1 MKNKRFL
8 AQLLG
13 ISIMASTIFSSI
25 NVPVLLASTSLS
37 NVTVENNNQVDNESS
52 TLSESKLVI
61 SATGGKMETSGDSFQ
76 YSYLPVTGD
85 FTATFKVAELK
96 NTSSNSRVYLMV
108 RNGLDATSPHLS
120 AGIKGS
126 SSGSY
131 ELRLPDRN
139 SGSLSGAGLN
149 QYIRIEK
156 IGTTYKLYTSSSTDF
171 SSAKAIKTYDTTT
184 KNNTSELGNASV
196 NVGIAVCDATAT
208 IDYFNVVDQSGNTIY
223 NLNND
228 QGGGEIEATITSVT
242 APNAITVY
250 QGDTVSLPATV
261 EATYSDGSKAQVS
274 VIWDS
279 VNTSTVGTKT
289 VKGTIANFAAG
300 TSIKVTVLE
309 KTSAATITSVAA
321 PNAVTVYQGDTV
333 SLPATVEATYSDG
346 SKAQVNVTWDSVNT
360 STVGTKTVKG
370 TIANFATG
378 TSINVTVL
386 EKAPVVTGS
395 TIYVSPTGSDNG
407 LGTTSSP
414 MSITKAISSI
424 QQGGTIYLTGGTYKL
439 NKQLTIAE
447 TNSGTA
453 SKMNNLVALNGAEV
467 ILDFSAQAYGEPST
481 NERGIQLDGSYWYIK
496 GITVQG
502 AADNG
507 FFVSGKNNKLE
518 LCVARANR
526 DTGIQISRRNS
537 SLSSMKDWPANNLI
551 LNCTSYNN
559 SDPATGE
566 NADGFAAKLTC
577 GEGNVFD
584 GCIAYNNVDDGWDLY
599 AKTETGP
606 IGSVAIKNCIAFRN
620 GATTDGHFTA
630 NSDGNGFKLGG
641 SGIAV
646 PHRIENS
653 IAFENKNHGFTDNS
667 NPGTITLKNCTSINN
682 SLDNGGKSNF
692 DFARD
697 KSKSNNVLINC
708 ISFSE
713 GKVASDKYIGKAENC
728 VFYGGGKWYEFTT
741 LASANSTLSDLRG
754 TQITGPTASD
764 FATLTAPAIGTDFHT
779 LWRNSDGSINMGNVF
794 KIASNSTFANRN
806 LGANL
811 SK

>member
-228 QGGGEIEATITSVT
+228 QGGGEIE
-242 APNAITVY
+242 
-250 QGDTVSLPATV
+250 
-261 EATYSDGSKAQVS
+261 
-274 VIWDS
+274 
-279 VNTSTVGTKT
+279 
-289 VKGTIANFAAG
+289 
-300 TSIKVTVLE
+300 
-309 KTSAATITSVAA
+309 ATITSVAA

>member
-25 NVPVLLASTSLS
+25 NVTVLLASTSLS

-61 SATGGKMETSGDSFQ
+61 SATGGKMETAGDSFQ

-242 APNAITVY
+242 APNAVTVY

-261 EATYSDGSKAQVS
+261 EATYSNRSKAQVS

-289 VKGTIANFAAG
+289 VKGTIANFA
-300 TSIKVTVLE
+300 
-309 KTSAATITSVAA
+309 
-321 PNAVTVYQGDTV
+321 
-333 SLPATVEATYSDG
+333 
-346 SKAQVNVTWDSVNT
+346 
-360 STVGTKTVKG
+360 
-370 TIANFATG
+370 TG
-378 TSINVTVL
+378 TSVNVTVL

-414 MSITKAISSI
+414 MSISKAITSI

-606 IGSVAIKNCIAFRN
+606 IGSVTIKNCIAFRN

-728 VFYGGGKWYEFTT
+728 VFYGGSKWYEFTT

-754 TQITGPTASD
+754 TQITGPTARD

>member
-228 QGGGEIEATITSVT
+228 QGDGEIE
-242 APNAITVY
+242 
-250 QGDTVSLPATV
+250 
-261 EATYSDGSKAQVS
+261 
-274 VIWDS
+274 
-279 VNTSTVGTKT
+279 
-289 VKGTIANFAAG
+289 
-300 TSIKVTVLE
+300 
-309 KTSAATITSVAA
+309 ATITSVAA

-606 IGSVAIKNCIAFRN
+606 IGSVTIKNCIAFRN

>member
-25 NVPVLLASTSLS
+25 NVTVLLASTSLS

-61 SATGGKMETSGDSFQ
+61 SATGGKMETAGDSFQ

-171 SSAKAIKTYDTTT
+171 SSVKAIKTYDTTT

-208 IDYFNVVDQSGNTIY
+208 IDYFNVVDQGGNTIY

-228 QGGGEIEATITSVT
+228 QGGGEIE
-242 APNAITVY
+242 
-250 QGDTVSLPATV
+250 
-261 EATYSDGSKAQVS
+261 
-274 VIWDS
+274 
-279 VNTSTVGTKT
+279 
-289 VKGTIANFAAG
+289 
-300 TSIKVTVLE
+300 
-309 KTSAATITSVAA
+309 ATITSVAA

-439 NKQLTIAE
+439 NKQLTITE

-606 IGSVAIKNCIAFRN
+606 IGSVTIKNCIAFRN

>member
-61 SATGGKMETSGDSFQ
+61 SATGGKMETAGDSFQ

-108 RNGLDATSPHLS
+108 RNDLDATSPHLS

-184 KNNTSELGNASV
+184 KNNTSELGNAAV

-242 APNAITVY
+242 
-250 QGDTVSLPATV
+250 
-261 EATYSDGSKAQVS
+261 
-274 VIWDS
+274 
-279 VNTSTVGTKT
+279 
-289 VKGTIANFAAG
+289 
-300 TSIKVTVLE
+300 
-309 KTSAATITSVAA
+309 A

-606 IGSVAIKNCIAFRN
+606 IGSVTIKNCIAFRN

-779 LWRNSDGSINMGNVF
+779 LWRNSDGSISMGNVF
-794 KIASNSTFANRN
+794 KIASSSTFANRN

>member
-61 SATGGKMETSGDSFQ
+61 SATGGKMETAGDSFQ

-242 APNAITVY
+242 APNA
-250 QGDTVSLPATV
+250 
-261 EATYSDGSKAQVS
+261 
-274 VIWDS
+274 
-279 VNTSTVGTKT
+279 
-289 VKGTIANFAAG
+289 
-300 TSIKVTVLE
+300 
-309 KTSAATITSVAA
+309 
-321 PNAVTVYQGDTV
+321 VTVYQGDTV
-333 SLPATVEATYSDG
+333 SLPATVEATYSTG
-346 SKAQVNVTWDSVNT
+346 SKAQVSVIWDSVNT
-360 STVGTKTVKG
+360 ST
-370 TIANFATG
+370 
-378 TSINVTVL
+378 S
-386 EKAPVVTGS
+386 
-395 TIYVSPTGSDNG
+395 
-407 LGTTSSP
+407 
-414 MSITKAISSI
+414 KAITSI

-518 LCVARANR
+518 LELTKL
-526 DTGIQISRRNS
+526 DSSSSS
-537 SLSSMKDWPANNLI
+537 SLNFYARSSRA
-551 LNCTSYNN
+551 
-559 SDPATGE
+559 
-566 NADGFAAKLTC
+566 
-577 GEGNVFD
+577 
-584 GCIAYNNVDDGWDLY
+584 
-599 AKTETGP
+599 
-606 IGSVAIKNCIAFRN
+606 
-620 GATTDGHFTA
+620 
-630 NSDGNGFKLGG
+630 
-641 SGIAV
+641 
-646 PHRIENS
+646 
-653 IAFENKNHGFTDNS
+653 
-667 NPGTITLKNCTSINN
+667 
-682 SLDNGGKSNF
+682 
-692 DFARD
+692 
-697 KSKSNNVLINC
+697 
-708 ISFSE
+708 
-713 GKVASDKYIGKAENC
+713 
-728 VFYGGGKWYEFTT
+728 
-741 LASANSTLSDLRG
+741 
-754 TQITGPTASD
+754 
-764 FATLTAPAIGTDFHT
+764 
-779 LWRNSDGSINMGNVF
+779 
-794 KIASNSTFANRN
+794 
-806 LGANL
+806 
-811 SK
+811 

>member
-126 SSGSY
+126 SSGNY

-228 QGGGEIEATITSVT
+228 QGGGEIE
-242 APNAITVY
+242 
-250 QGDTVSLPATV
+250 
-261 EATYSDGSKAQVS
+261 
-274 VIWDS
+274 
-279 VNTSTVGTKT
+279 
-289 VKGTIANFAAG
+289 
-300 TSIKVTVLE
+300 
-309 KTSAATITSVAA
+309 ATITSVAA

-447 TNSGTA
+447 TNIGTA

-467 ILDFSAQAYGEPST
+467 ILDFSAQTYGEPST

-606 IGSVAIKNCIAFRN
+606 IGSVTIKNCIAFRN

-754 TQITGPTASD
+754 TQIIGPTASD

>member
-228 QGGGEIEATITSVT
+228 QGGGEIEATITSV
-242 APNAITVY
+242 
-250 QGDTVSLPATV
+250 
-261 EATYSDGSKAQVS
+261 
-274 VIWDS
+274 
-279 VNTSTVGTKT
+279 
-289 VKGTIANFAAG
+289 
-300 TSIKVTVLE
+300 
-309 KTSAATITSVAA
+309 AA

-447 TNSGTA
+447 TNIGTA

-467 ILDFSAQAYGEPST
+467 ILDFSAQTYGEPST

-606 IGSVAIKNCIAFRN
+606 IGSVTIKNCIAFRN

-794 KIASNSTFANRN
+794 KIASSSTFANRN

>member
-61 SATGGKMETSGDSFQ
+61 SATGGKMETAGDSFQ
-76 YSYLPVTGD
+76 FSYLPVTGD

-156 IGTTYKLYTSSSTDF
+156 IGTTYTLYTSSSTDF

-228 QGGGEIEATITSVT
+228 QGEGEIEATITSVT
-242 APNAITVY
+242 
-250 QGDTVSLPATV
+250 
-261 EATYSDGSKAQVS
+261 
-274 VIWDS
+274 
-279 VNTSTVGTKT
+279 
-289 VKGTIANFAAG
+289 
-300 TSIKVTVLE
+300 
-309 KTSAATITSVAA
+309 A

-333 SLPATVEATYSDG
+333 SLPATVEATYSNG

-360 STVGTKTVKG
+360 STLGTKTVKG

-378 TSINVTVL
+378 TSVNVTVL

>member
-61 SATGGKMETSGDSFQ
+61 SATGGKMETAGDSFQ

-223 NLNND
+223 DLNNG
-228 QGGGEIEATITSVT
+228 QGGGEVGATITSVT
-242 APNAITVY
+242 
-250 QGDTVSLPATV
+250 
-261 EATYSDGSKAQVS
+261 
-274 VIWDS
+274 
-279 VNTSTVGTKT
+279 
-289 VKGTIANFAAG
+289 
-300 TSIKVTVLE
+300 
-309 KTSAATITSVAA
+309 A

-346 SKAQVNVTWDSVNT
+346 SKAQVNVTWDSVDT

-378 TSINVTVL
+378 TSVNVTVL

-414 MSITKAISSI
+414 MSISKAITSI

-606 IGSVAIKNCIAFRN
+606 IGSVTIKNCIAFRN

>member
-228 QGGGEIEATITSVT
+228 QGGGEIEATITSV
-242 APNAITVY
+242 
-250 QGDTVSLPATV
+250 
-261 EATYSDGSKAQVS
+261 
-274 VIWDS
+274 
-279 VNTSTVGTKT
+279 
-289 VKGTIANFAAG
+289 
-300 TSIKVTVLE
+300 
-309 KTSAATITSVAA
+309 AA

-333 SLPATVEATYSDG
+333 SLPATVEATYSTG

-378 TSINVTVL
+378 TSVNVTVL

-467 ILDFSAQAYGEPST
+467 ILDFSAQTYGEPST

-606 IGSVAIKNCIAFRN
+606 IGSVTIKNCIAFRN

>member
-25 NVPVLLASTSLS
+25 NVTVLLASTSLS

-61 SATGGKMETSGDSFQ
+61 SATGGKMETAGDSFQ

-171 SSAKAIKTYDTTT
+171 SSVKAIKTYDTTT

-228 QGGGEIEATITSVT
+228 QGGGEIE
-242 APNAITVY
+242 
-250 QGDTVSLPATV
+250 
-261 EATYSDGSKAQVS
+261 
-274 VIWDS
+274 
-279 VNTSTVGTKT
+279 
-289 VKGTIANFAAG
+289 
-300 TSIKVTVLE
+300 
-309 KTSAATITSVAA
+309 ATITSVAA

-414 MSITKAISSI
+414 MSISKAITSI

-606 IGSVAIKNCIAFRN
+606 IGSVTIKNCIAFRN

>member
-25 NVPVLLASTSLS
+25 NVTVLLASTSLS

-61 SATGGKMETSGDSFQ
+61 SATGGKMETTGDSFQ

-171 SSAKAIKTYDTTT
+171 SSVKAIKTYDTTT

-228 QGGGEIEATITSVT
+228 QGGGEIE
-242 APNAITVY
+242 
-250 QGDTVSLPATV
+250 
-261 EATYSDGSKAQVS
+261 
-274 VIWDS
+274 
-279 VNTSTVGTKT
+279 
-289 VKGTIANFAAG
+289 
-300 TSIKVTVLE
+300 
-309 KTSAATITSVAA
+309 ATITSVAA

-414 MSITKAISSI
+414 MSITKAITSI

-439 NKQLTIAE
+439 NKQLTITE

-606 IGSVAIKNCIAFRN
+606 IGSVTIKNCIAFRN

>member
-61 SATGGKMETSGDSFQ
+61 SATGGKMETAGDSFQ

-139 SGSLSGAGLN
+139 SGSLSSAGLN

-156 IGTTYKLYTSSSTDF
+156 IGTTYKLYTSSSTNF

-242 APNAITVY
+242 APNA
-250 QGDTVSLPATV
+250 
-261 EATYSDGSKAQVS
+261 
-274 VIWDS
+274 
-279 VNTSTVGTKT
+279 
-289 VKGTIANFAAG
+289 
-300 TSIKVTVLE
+300 
-309 KTSAATITSVAA
+309 
-321 PNAVTVYQGDTV
+321 VTVYQGDTV
-333 SLPATVEATYSDG
+333 SLPATVEATYSNG
-346 SKAQVNVTWDSVNT
+346 SKAQVNVIWDSVNT

-378 TSINVTVL
+378 TSVNVTVL

-414 MSITKAISSI
+414 MSITKAITSI

-453 SKMNNLVALNGAEV
+453 SKMNNLIALNGAEV

-606 IGSVAIKNCIAFRN
+606 IGSVTIKNCIAFRN

-754 TQITGPTASD
+754 TQITGPTVSD

-779 LWRNSDGSINMGNVF
+779 LWRNSDGSINIVNVF
-794 KIASNSTFANRN
+794 KIASSSTFANRN

>member
-61 SATGGKMETSGDSFQ
+61 SATGGKMETAGDSFQ

-108 RNGLDATSPHLS
+108 RNSLDATSPHLS

-228 QGGGEIEATITSVT
+228 QGGGEIESTITSVT
-242 APNAITVY
+242 
-250 QGDTVSLPATV
+250 
-261 EATYSDGSKAQVS
+261 
-274 VIWDS
+274 
-279 VNTSTVGTKT
+279 
-289 VKGTIANFAAG
+289 
-300 TSIKVTVLE
+300 
-309 KTSAATITSVAA
+309 A

-378 TSINVTVL
+378 TSINVTIL

-606 IGSVAIKNCIAFRN
+606 IGSVTIKNCIAFRN

>member
-184 KNNTSELGNASV
+184 KNNTSELGNAAV

-228 QGGGEIEATITSVT
+228 QGGGEIEATITSV
-242 APNAITVY
+242 
-250 QGDTVSLPATV
+250 
-261 EATYSDGSKAQVS
+261 
-274 VIWDS
+274 
-279 VNTSTVGTKT
+279 
-289 VKGTIANFAAG
+289 
-300 TSIKVTVLE
+300 
-309 KTSAATITSVAA
+309 AA

-333 SLPATVEATYSDG
+333 SLPATVEATYSTG

-378 TSINVTVL
+378 TSVNVTVL

-606 IGSVAIKNCIAFRN
+606 IGSVTIKNCIAFRN

-754 TQITGPTASD
+754 TQITGPTARD

>member
-61 SATGGKMETSGDSFQ
+61 SATGGKMETAGDSFQ

-261 EATYSDGSKAQVS
+261 EATYSDGSKAQV
-274 VIWDS
+274 
-279 VNTSTVGTKT
+279 
-289 VKGTIANFAAG
+289 
-300 TSIKVTVLE
+300 
-309 KTSAATITSVAA
+309 
-321 PNAVTVYQGDTV
+321 
-333 SLPATVEATYSDG
+333 
-346 SKAQVNVTWDSVNT
+346 NVTWDSVDT

-606 IGSVAIKNCIAFRN
+606 IGSVTIKNCIAFRN

-713 GKVASDKYIGKAENC
+713 GKVASDKYIGKAEKC

-764 FATLTAPAIGTDFHT
+764 FATLTAPAIGTDFHK
-779 LWRNSDGSINMGNVF
+779 LWRNADGSINMGNVF
-794 KIASNSTFANRN
+794 KIASSSTFANRN

>member
-1 MKNKRFL
+1 MKNKKFL

-13 ISIMASTIFSSI
+13 ITVMAATIFSSI
-25 NVPVLLASTSLS
+25 NTPVLLAATSLS

-52 TLSESKLVI
+52 TLSDSKLII
-61 SATGGKMETSGDSFQ
+61 SATGGKMETSSDSFQ
-76 YSYLPVTGD
+76 FSYLPVTCD
-85 FTATFKVAELK
+85 FTATFKVSELK

-126 SSGSY
+126 SSGNY
-131 ELRLPDRN
+131 ELRLPSRN
-139 SGSLSGAGLN
+139 SGSLSGGGLN
-149 QYIRIEK
+149 KYIRIQK
-156 IGTTYKLYTSSSTDF
+156 TGTTYKLYTSSSTDF
-171 SSAKAIKTYDTTT
+171 SSASAIKVYDTTT
-184 KNNTSELGNASV
+184 SNNTSALGNGAL

-208 IDYFNVVDQSGNTIY
+208 IDYFNIVDGNGNAIY
-223 NLNND
+223 DLSNG
-228 QGGGEIEATITSVT
+228 QGGGQVEATITSVT
-242 APNAITVY
+242 APSDITLY
-250 QGDTVSLPATV
+250 QGDSVSLPSTV
-261 EATYSDGSKAQVS
+261 EATYSDGTKAQVN
-274 VIWDS
+274 VTWDG
-279 VNTSTVGTKT
+279 VDTSTVGTKT

-300 TSIKVTVLE
+300 TSIKVIVLE
-309 KTSAATITSVAA
+309 KVQE
-321 PNAVTVYQGDTV
+321 VTR
-333 SLPATVEATYSDG
+333 
-346 SKAQVNVTWDSVNT
+346 
-360 STVGTKTVKG
+360 
-370 TIANFATG
+370 
-378 TSINVTVL
+378 
-386 EKAPVVTGS
+386 S
-395 TIYVSPTGSDNG
+395 TIYVSPNGTDNG
-407 LGTTSSP
+407 LGTTASP
-414 MSITKAISSI
+414 MSITKAITSI
-424 QQGGTIYLTGGTYKL
+424 EQGGTIYLTGGTYKL
-439 NKQLTIAE
+439 DKQLTISE
-447 TNSGTA
+447 TNNGTA
-453 SKMNNLVALNGAEV
+453 SKMNSLIALNGAEV

-481 NERGIQLDGSYWYIK
+481 NERGIQLDGSYWHIK

-507 FFVSGKNNKLE
+507 FFISGKNNKIE
-518 LCVARANR
+518 LCIARANR

-606 IGSVAIKNCIAFRN
+606 IGSVTIKNCIAFRN

-646 PHRIENS
+646 PHYVENS

-682 SLDNGGKSNF
+682 SLESGGKSNF

-697 KSKSNNVLINC
+697 KSKSNNLLINC
-708 ISFSE
+708 ISFSS
-713 GKVASDKYIGKAENC
+713 GKVASDKYIGKAENS
-728 VFYGGGKWYEFTT
+728 VFYGGGKWYEFTS
-741 LASANSTLSDLRG
+741 LAAANSTLSDLRG
-754 TQITGPTASD
+754 TQITGPVASD
-764 FATLTAPAIGTDFHT
+764 FTTLTTPAIGTDFHK
-779 LWRNSDGSINMGNVF
+779 LWRNADGSINIGNVF
-794 KIASNSTFANRN
+794 KIASSSAFANRN

>member
-8 AQLLG
+8 AQLLC

-61 SATGGKMETSGDSFQ
+61 SATGGKMETAGDSFQ

-171 SSAKAIKTYDTTT
+171 SSVKAIKTYDTTT

-228 QGGGEIEATITSVT
+228 QGGGEIE
-242 APNAITVY
+242 
-250 QGDTVSLPATV
+250 
-261 EATYSDGSKAQVS
+261 
-274 VIWDS
+274 
-279 VNTSTVGTKT
+279 
-289 VKGTIANFAAG
+289 
-300 TSIKVTVLE
+300 
-309 KTSAATITSVAA
+309 ATITSVAA

-439 NKQLTIAE
+439 NKQLTITE

-606 IGSVAIKNCIAFRN
+606 IGSVTIKNCIAFRN